1 MVIKETG
8 IMERWNVGIL
18 GEPQRKTFSNPS
30 FHYSIIP
37 PGSPRPYGE

>member
-18 GEPQRKTFSNPS
+18 GEPQRKTFSNPL
-30 FHYSIIP
+30 FHYSTIP
-37 PGSPRPYGE
+37 PGSPQPYGE

>member
-1 MVIKETG
+1 VVIKETG

-18 GEPQRKTFSNPS
+18 GEPQRKIFSNPS

-37 PGSPRPYGE
+37 PGSPRLYGE